1 MPLTRLTCPAC
12 ARTLE
17 IDEDSLG
24 TEVECGSCC
33 EVFVAK
39 NTEKSTVKSSTEKKE
54 SKTERGDKTRRKVR
68 KRKRYEDDDD
78 YDFDHE
84 DDDFE
89 DDEYDPRPARRRRR
103 YRAEQKSRLAYILL
117 GLFLGNL
124 GIHNFYAGRIGPGIA
139 QLIITMFSI
148 PLMFFC
154 IGFFTI
160 LIPSIWV
167 LIEIIVVDEDAN
179 HVPMAA

>member
-1 MPLTRLTCPAC
+1 MSLIHLTCPAC
-12 ARTLE
+12 ARRLE
-17 IDEDSLG
+17 IDEESLG

-39 NTEKSTVKSSTEKKE
+39 KSEKRAFESSSVKKE
-54 SKTERGDKTRRKVR
+54 SKADKEDSTRRKVR

-78 YDFDHE
+78 YDFDRDE
-84 DDDFE
+84 Y
-89 DDEYDPRPARRRRR
+89 DDEDYDPRPARRSRR
-103 YRAEQKSRLAYILL
+103 YRGEQKSRLAYILL

-139 QLIITMFSI
+139 QLIITLFSI

-179 HVPMAA
+179 HVPMAT